1 MNIAQEIEQL
11 RVMVPR
17 RPNAPTVRR
26 VERMIELYSTH
37 SLKEVSEIMGC
48 HLETVRY
55 WLKKRGVEI
64 RPQGKNIHERWG
76 MKYRSHKIDCSA
88 V

>member
-1 MNIAQEIEQL
+1 MNIVQEIERL
-11 RVMVPR
+11 RVVMPH
-17 RPNAPTVRR
+17 RPNSLTANRPQ
-26 VERMIELYSTH
+26 RMIDLYATH

-76 MKYRSHKIDCSA
+76 MKYRKD
-88 V
+88 